1 MVLFSPAWV
10 ERGQVVYAVP
20 LAPTVDR
27 HRKLTVS
34 N

>member
-20 LAPTVDR
+20 PAPTVDS
-27 HRKLTVS
+27 TAPPVS
-34 N
+34 H